1 VARVTPVTDSPR
13 LPGGFVVTFE
23 PARTGDLAPLLMRA
37 WGLSARERD
46 VAALAMGGL
55 PSQDIAAAL
64 FISPHTVR
72 DHLKAIFAKT
82 GVNSRRDLAAALA
95 GQPAG
100 DIRGDPPASLTWRL
114 RGWRG

>member
-1 VARVTPVTDSPR
+1 
-13 LPGGFVVTFE
+13 VVTLE

-46 VAALAMGGL
+46 VAALAIGGL

-72 DHLKAIFAKT
+72 DHLKSIFAKT
-82 GVNSRRDLAAALA
+82 GVNSRRDLATAFTGHPVDNMPGRPSGRQQNL
-95 GQPAG
+95 
-100 DIRGDPPASLTWRL
+100 
-114 RGWRG
+114 

>member
-1 VARVTPVTDSPR
+1 VRLQTTDRRWMVARMATVTDSPR
-13 LPGGFVVTFE
+13 LAGGFVATLE
-23 PARTGDLAPLLMRA
+23 PARTSDLAPLLMQA

-46 VAALAMGGL
+46 VAALAIGGQ

-72 DHLKAIFAKT
+72 DHLKSVFAKT

-95 GQPAG
+95 GQ
-100 DIRGDPPASLTWRL
+100 LTR
-114 RGWRG
+114 